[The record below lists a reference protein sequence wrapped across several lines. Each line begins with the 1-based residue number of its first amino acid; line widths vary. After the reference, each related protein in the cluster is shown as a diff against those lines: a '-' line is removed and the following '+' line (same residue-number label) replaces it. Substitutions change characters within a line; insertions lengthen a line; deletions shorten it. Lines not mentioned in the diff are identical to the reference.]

1 MMRQGLLAGGREARS
16 SASRDAPSR
25 PATMR
30 NSMAAADQT
39 EAKVGLRERKRRRTG
54 EAIVRVAH
62 ALFAEQGYRE
72 TTLLQVADAAEVA
85 PSTLQR
91 YFQAKSDIVFAHH
104 DVHAE
109 SARRSIQ
116 MRAEGESTAE
126 AIVSW
131 VTNTLPE
138 IEPPYANAFRDGPRI
153 IAQDPDLQIEQRLR
167 YALLEDIFAESFAR
181 DLNEPSNSVSA
192 CALATIAFRALNGIW
207 ETWLEQHVDDPVSNP
222 FVPGEV
228 LAPHIEYV
236 RQLLE
241 AARAAVTT
249 LPKPTS

>member
-1 MMRQGLLAGGREARS
+1 
-16 SASRDAPSR
+16 
-25 PATMR
+25 MR

-39 EAKVGLRERKRRRTG
+39 EPKVGLRERKKRRTG

-72 TTLLQVADAAEVA
+72 TTLLQVAEAAEVA

-109 SARRSIQ
+109 SARRYIQ
-116 MRAEGESTAE
+116 MRPEGESTAE

-138 IEPPYANAFRDGPRI
+138 IESPYANAFRDGPRI

-167 YALLEDIFAESFAR
+167 YARLEDIFAESFAR
-181 DLNEPSNSVSA
+181 DLNEPSNSVAA
-192 CALATIAFRALNGIW
+192 CALGTIAFRALNGIW
-207 ETWLEQHVDDPVSNP
+207 ETWLEQHVDDPASKP

-236 RQLLE
+236 RQLLD
-241 AARAAVTT
+241 AALAAVST
-249 LPKPTS
+249 LPRLTS